1 MVRGRIIRRMSPAEL
16 RQICADALDASRNLH
31 AFLEMIRAG
40 EGTADVDG
48 YRRHFGGRLFH
59 SYVDHP
65 RVAVS
70 AGAWTSTAAGAYQF
84 LARTWDECRAALA
97 LPDFSPRSQDL
108 AAVFLIRRR
117 GALPDALAGQ
127 LDRAIAK
134 CAREWASLP
143 GSPYGQPTRTLAQAT
158 QTYLAA
164 GGALARD
171 MAVAPAPAGVGLA
184 APAPAA
190 DATPASPTAPAAASA
205 VLIPAEAGR
214 PTETPAML
222 PFVAA
227 ALPALIEAAPALIR
241 VFGDSPAA
249 ERNAQAA
256 ETLARVAR
264 EATGQATTEAAVQAI
279 QASPGSA
286 AAYREAVHAA
296 LPELADAVATARAAD
311 EASRDRALDR
321 TLQLSRESGGRWLYL
336 VGAAAGVV
344 VVASYAIV
352 MLVLLREGFSDE
364 TRAMLLGQVVVMGFG
379 TVVAFLFGSNFSN
392 RVEQAARNQGRDAP

>member
-1 MVRGRIIRRMSPAEL
+1 MRDRIIRRMSPAEL
-16 RQICADALDASRNLH
+16 RQICADALDASRNLR
-31 AFLEMIRAG
+31 AFLEVIRAG
-40 EGTADVDG
+40 EGTADVEG

-117 GALPDALAGQ
+117 GALTDALAGQ

-143 GSPYGQPTRTLAQAT
+143 GSPYGQPKRTLAQAT

-164 GGALARD
+164 GGALAR
-171 MAVAPAPAGVGLA
+171 
-184 APAPAA
+184 
-190 DATPASPTAPAAASA
+190 
-205 VLIPAEAGR
+205 
-214 PTETPAML
+214 
-222 PFVAA
+222 
-227 ALPALIEAAPALIR
+227 
-241 VFGDSPAA
+241 
-249 ERNAQAA
+249 
-256 ETLARVAR
+256 VAR
-264 EATGQATTEAAVQAI
+264 EATDQATTEAAVQAI

-311 EASRDRALDR
+311 EASRAALDR
-321 TLQLSRESGGRWLYL
+321 MLQLSRESGGRWLYL

-392 RVEQAARNQGRDAP
+392 RVDQATRNQGRDAA